1 MHKLK
6 KLQDQY
12 KKGELTKAAYLAAVA
27 ELLTGEYIDQEEHDE
42 AAGFNPEDGKAIYT
56 QADVDSFIAKK
67 AVSIVRKALKD
78 KGIDVEGANKDLIGI
93 VVDLAKAGQA
103 GDGGKATDK
112 DLERLKALEGKLPGL
127 EAKVKDLT
135 ISNAVIVTAGKYNP
149 YNAAQVVR
157 ALRLDYMD
165 LVEIDDETGAVDTKS
180 VERAIARIKAA
191 EPNLFKKGT
200 GSHEDEEDNQDDNQ
214 DDNLGDEFKG
224 KGPGGAAGGAST
236 KEKKYSANLATARA
250 MLGIETKK

>member
-6 KLQDQY
+6 KLQEQY
-12 KKGELTKAAYLAAVA
+12 KAGTLTKAAYLEAVKA
-27 ELLTGEYIDQEEHDE
+27 LLTDDYIDQEEHDE
-42 AAGFNPEDGKAIYT
+42 ATGFNPEDGKAIYT

-67 AVSIVRKALKD
+67 AVSMVRKALKD
-78 KGIDVEGANKDLIGI
+78 KGIDVEGANKDILGM
-93 VVDLAKAGQA
+93 VADLAKAGQA

-112 DLERLKALEGKLPGL
+112 DLERLKALEAKLPGL

-135 ISNAVIVTAGKYNP
+135 ISNAVIVTAGKHNP

-191 EPNLFKKGT
+191 EPNLFKAVKDD
-200 GSHEDEEDNQDDNQ
+200 EDEDDDLSNQ
-214 DDNLGDEFKG
+214 GAGFTG
-224 KGPGGAAGGAST
+224 KTPGGSNHTG
-236 KEKKYSANLATARA
+236 KEKEFDVKKAKALE
-250 MLGIETKK
+250 MLGIVQNKNTGGN